1 MNVPAWTHGTPFSCP
16 DPRQPQACPDRKQP
30 WPQPCLQQGR
40 TRPRQDRRLLE
51 QARLA
56 RPQGLGTIRGHR
68 GSQGSQDRAHRA
80 GKVRGYGIC
89 RHHWEADIVQARG
102 FGVTSLVQTVMDS
115 VVRLELPEAVAV
127 ADSALGSRRMEGER
141 LTRID
146 LQRASTGLAST
157 SWASLLRSCRTVF
170 MTSRD
175 SLRGPTSS
183 GRNMALSGSSTAT
196 PSTSTTNFWTAE
208 AHGKPFWRRKS
219 GRTGFG
225 RSATPL
231 FAGTGTPSRTRRCC
245 GGRSKLA
252 ESRGKNPRRV
262 VNTPWLERGN

>member
-16 DPRQPQACPDRKQP
+16 DPRQPQACPDRKERYAATVAAKDP
-30 WPQPCLQQGR
+30 R
-40 TRPRQDRRLLE
+40 TGLTGLE
-51 QARLA
+51 
-56 RPQGLGTIRGHR
+56 
-68 GSQGSQDRAHRA
+68 
-80 GKVRGYGIC
+80 KVRGYGIC

-102 FGVTSLVQTVMDS
+102 FAVTSLVQTVMDS

-157 SWASLLRSCRTVF
+157 SWASLLRSCSTVF

-252 ESRGKNPRRV
+252 ESRGTNPRRV